1 MRAGICWFSPASTS
15 HRILIADPGLIVKQ
29 FSFQHDAALA
39 VMVIAIVGSVW
50 AARRHP
56 GRWMKPYAIV
66 LAGWIFAAWAGEY
79 VADVI
84 VGTWSVEYT
93 LPLQL
98 TDAVSIAAII
108 ALLTQRRMFVE
119 LAYFW
124 TFTASLQAVI
134 TPDLGQAFPSVFYF
148 TYFIYH
154 VGAIVAA
161 AYLVIGCRLY
171 PRPGAA
177 WRVFAFTLLWAAIA
191 GTADVITGGNYM
203 YLHYKPVHA
212 SLLSV
217 MSPWPWYIPEAAAVG
232 LAMLLAVAGL
242 TRALGGVSGSPT
254 GPPGSGSTESSQAA
268 LDEKWLSTT

>member
-1 MRAGICWFSPASTS
+1 M
-15 HRILIADPGLIVKQ
+15 KQ

-50 AARRHP
+50 GARRHP
-56 GRWMKPYAIV
+56 GRWMKPFSV
-66 LAGWIFAAWAGEY
+66 GLAAWIFAAWAGEY

-84 VGTWSVEYT
+84 LGNWSLKYT

-98 TDAVSIAAII
+98 TDAVSVVSIL
-108 ALLTQRRMFVE
+108 ALLTRRQMLVE
-119 LAYFW
+119 LTYFW

-134 TPDLGQAFPSVFYF
+134 TPDLAYAFPSVYYF

-161 AYLVIGCRLY
+161 AYLVVGCRLY

-177 WRVFAFTLLWAAIA
+177 WRVFACTLAWAAIA
-191 GTADVITGGNYM
+191 GAGDLITGGNYM
-203 YLHYKPVHA
+203 YLRAKPVHT

-217 MSPWPWYIPEAAAVG
+217 LGPWPWYIVGAAAVG
-232 LAMLLAVAGL
+232 LAMLLAIAGL
-242 TRALGGVSGSPT
+242 TRLFGGVPE
-254 GPPGSGSTESSQAA
+254 PAAAMEPGESV
-268 LDEKWLSTT
+268 LVR